1 MPAVFHN
8 TDDII
13 EVGTARL
20 AELVRA
26 AAAEPLRRS
35 RICLHRSP
43 DDLTQEMI
51 IALWQD
57 SYVPPH
63 RHLGKSES
71 FHIIRGALDIVFFDD
86 AGQITRVVSLA
97 EAGGIKPFVY
107 RLSADYWHTVLVRTE
122 VAVFHETTT
131 GPFSKTHSILASW
144 APAAADAEGVRRFFD
159 RLKSELPHPGK
170 A

>member
-8 TDDII
+8 TEDII
-13 EVGTARL
+13 EVGASRL
-20 AELVRA
+20 DELVRA

-63 RHLGKSES
+63 RHTAKSES
-71 FHIIRGALDIVFFDD
+71 FHIIRGALDIVFFNDTSE
-86 AGQITRVVSLA
+86 ITRVVSLG
-97 EAGGIKPFVY
+97 EPGGNKPFVY

-131 GPFSKTHSILASW
+131 GPFSKNHSAIASW
-144 APAAADAEGVRRFFD
+144 APGPADKKGVEQFFA
-159 RLKSELPHPGK
+159 RMKREVP